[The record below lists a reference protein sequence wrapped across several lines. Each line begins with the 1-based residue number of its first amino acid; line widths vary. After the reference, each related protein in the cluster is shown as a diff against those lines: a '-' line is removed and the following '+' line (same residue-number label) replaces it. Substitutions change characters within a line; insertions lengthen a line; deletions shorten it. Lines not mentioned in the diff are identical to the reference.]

1 MSMAKAEANERAKLK
16 NENLKY
22 EYKVNMNILISKMT
36 KTLIE
41 CFYEEDMEKRIIL
54 FDKAMKNINQS
65 YLAFCLQSWDVPSS
79 IPKRAQCQFS
89 YNLSVTNSF
98 RKSLTNIKFT
108 NEFIFSL

>member
-1 MSMAKAEANERAKLK
+1 MAKAEANERAKLK

-54 FDKAMKNINQS
+54 FDKAMKNITKN
-65 YLAFCLQSWDVPSS
+65 LVPIRTHRSFS
-79 IPKRAQCQFS
+79 RKKPSRKNKYPVNKKRS
-89 YNLSVTNSF
+89 M
-98 RKSLTNIKFT
+98 
-108 NEFIFSL
+108 